1 MDEDRAA
8 RRITLAGGF
17 VNLVLTSLQ
26 AVGGV
31 IFGSV
36 ALLADALHSLTDLVS
51 DAVVYIAVRLG
62 AAEADENHPYGHRRF
77 ETLASLAVGLL
88 IVVIG
93 VMLVL
98 EAAER
103 LQSQM
108 WVSPEQPALV
118 VAGITIFAKEGL
130 YRATMRVAR
139 KYDHALLRANAVH
152 HRTDALSSIAVFIG
166 LFASMY
172 GFSSGDLIA
181 ALVVGLLLIRAGLR
195 IVWEAGLEL
204 SEAGVDAETYTTM
217 RELILD
223 TGGVEDLHLL
233 KTKTVG
239 GRIFAE
245 AHVQVRPTLSVT
257 QGHEIAHR
265 AVDRVMEAIPLL
277 QDLTVHVD
285 PEDDQ
290 EDAPPLPNGH
300 EIERAVPGAWV
311 EATGEAPQDL
321 TLHLL
326 VEATTVVL
334 VCSSNLDED
343 AIERGKAAVLAANH
357 VNGVQVLS
365 PR

>member
-1 MDEDRAA
+1 MCIRD
-8 RRITLAGGF
+8 
-17 VNLVLTSLQ
+17 S
-26 AVGGV
+26 
-31 IFGSV
+31 
-36 ALLADALHSLTDLVS
+36 
-51 DAVVYIAVRLG
+51 
-62 AAEADENHPYGHRRF
+62 
-77 ETLASLAVGLL
+77 
-88 IVVIG
+88 
-93 VMLVL
+93 
-98 EAAER
+98 
-103 LQSQM
+103 
-108 WVSPEQPALV
+108 
-118 VAGITIFAKEGL
+118 
-130 YRATMRVAR
+130 
-139 KYDHALLRANAVH
+139 
-152 HRTDALSSIAVFIG
+152 SSIAVFIG

-195 IVWEAGLEL
+195 IVWGAGLEL

-277 QDLTVHVD
+277 EDLTVHVD

-300 EIERAVPGAWV
+300 DIEHAVQDAW
-311 EATGEAPQDL
+311 EKATGEAPVDL

-326 VEATTVVL
+326 LEDTTVVL
-334 VCSSNLDED
+334 VCSSQLDEG
-343 AIERGKAAVLAANH
+343 AIEQGKAAVLDVEH
-357 VNGVQVLS
+357 VDGLRVLS

>member
-17 VNLVLTSLQ
+17 VNLLLTSLQ

-51 DAVVYIAVRLG
+51 DAVVYMAVRLG

-93 VMLVL
+93 VVLVF

-103 LQSQM
+103 LQSQT
-108 WVSPEQPALV
+108 WASPEQPALV
-118 VAGITIFAKEGL
+118 VAGITIIAKEGL
-130 YRATMRVAR
+130 YRSTMRVAN
-139 KYDHALLRANAVH
+139 KHNHALLRANAVH
-152 HRTDALSSIAVFIG
+152 HRTDALSSIAVFAG

-181 ALVVGLLLIRAGLR
+181 ALVVGLLLVRAGLR

-204 SEAGVDAETYTTM
+204 SEAGVDERTHTAM
-217 RELILD
+217 QELIRS

-290 EDAPPLPNGH
+290 EDAPPLPNSH
-300 EIERAVPGAWV
+300 VIERAVLDAW
-311 EATGEAPQDL
+311 EKATGEAPVNL

-334 VCSSNLDED
+334 VCSPQLGED
-343 AIERGKAAVLAANH
+343 VIEQGKGAVLGVGH
-357 VNGVQVLS
+357 VDHVQVLS

>member
-1 MDEDRAA
+1 M
-8 RRITLAGGF
+8 
-17 VNLVLTSLQ
+17 
-26 AVGGV
+26 
-31 IFGSV
+31 
-36 ALLADALHSLTDLVS
+36 
-51 DAVVYIAVRLG
+51 
-62 AAEADENHPYGHRRF
+62 
-77 ETLASLAVGLL
+77 
-88 IVVIG
+88 
-93 VMLVL
+93 
-98 EAAER
+98 
-103 LQSQM
+103 
-108 WVSPEQPALV
+108 

-139 KYDHALLRANAVH
+139 KHDHALLRANAVH
-152 HRTDALSSIAVFIG
+152 HRTDALSSVAVFVG

-181 ALVVGLLLIRAGLR
+181 ALVVGLLLIRAGLK

-265 AVDRVMEAIPLL
+265 AVDRVMEAMPLL

-285 PEDDQ
+285 PRTIKRMLHPYQ
-290 EDAPPLPNGH
+290 TATRLNAPCTAHGRRRRESARGPDPPP
-300 EIERAVPGAWV
+300 AGASHDGG
-311 EATGEAPQDL
+311 A
-321 TLHLL
+321 
-326 VEATTVVL
+326 
-334 VCSSNLDED
+334 
-343 AIERGKAAVLAANH
+343 
-357 VNGVQVLS
+357 GVFLES
-365 PR
+365 G

>member
-1 MDEDRAA
+1 M
-8 RRITLAGGF
+8 
-17 VNLVLTSLQ
+17 
-26 AVGGV
+26 
-31 IFGSV
+31 
-36 ALLADALHSLTDLVS
+36 
-51 DAVVYIAVRLG
+51 
-62 AAEADENHPYGHRRF
+62 
-77 ETLASLAVGLL
+77 
-88 IVVIG
+88 
-93 VMLVL
+93 
-98 EAAER
+98 
-103 LQSQM
+103 
-108 WVSPEQPALV
+108 

-130 YRATMRVAR
+130 YRATMRVAH

-300 EIERAVPGAWV
+300 EIELAVHGAWE

>member
-1 MDEDRAA
+1 MEQDRAA
-8 RRITLAGGF
+8 RRITLFGGL
-17 VNLVLTSLQ
+17 VNLVLTSIQ
-26 AVGGV
+26 AVGGLV
-31 IFGSV
+31 FGSV

-51 DAVVYIAVRLG
+51 DAVVYMAVRLG

-77 ETLASLAVGLL
+77 ETLASLGVGLL
-88 IVVIG
+88 IVTVG
-93 VMLVL
+93 VVLVL

-103 LQSQM
+103 LQSQT
-108 WVSPEQPALV
+108 WVSPERSALA

-130 YRATMRVAR
+130 YRATVRVAR
-139 KYDHALLRANAVH
+139 RHNHALLHANAVH
-152 HRTDALSSIAVFIG
+152 HRTDALSSVAVFVG

-172 GFSSGDLIA
+172 GFTSGDLMA
-181 ALVVGLLLIRAGLR
+181 ALVVGLLLVRAGLK

-204 SEAGVDAETYTTM
+204 SEAGVYPGTYETM
-217 RELILD
+217 KELILS

-265 AVDRVMEAIPLL
+265 AVDRVLEAVPLL

-290 EDAPPLPNGH
+290 DDAPPLPNGH
-300 EIERAVPGAWV
+300 EVELNVRNAWE
-311 EATGEAPQDL
+311 EATGEAPVDI

-326 VEATTVVL
+326 TQHTTVVL
-334 VCSSNLDED
+334 VCSPDLGAEHVEAGTTS
-343 AIERGKAAVLAANH
+343 VLALH
-357 VNGVQVLS
+357 GVDDVQVLS